1 MLVSGSA
8 VTAVAAKSS
17 PQLETLEES
26 LSHPELLQCV
36 SARDYPRCAQGSG
49 RSSLNQAANHCTRQH
64 GGYTA
69 PGSFHV
75 SMVNNRLPVPT
86 FLATLSQSSNQ
97 CTLHVPYTRMA
108 RDALLDNRCPNLFAP
123 SFQYSTLRVR
133 VFNFLRQN
141 RTPCGTQGRSN
152 KPPKRAARLVN
163 GRCWCLVCVDRWI
176 LHWVRSNHRQ
186 PPGSSSIGIPI
197 RYQRHVAPIGRL
209 SSVL

>member
-1 MLVSGSA
+1 MHDALLVSGSA

-97 CTLHVPYTRMA
+97 CTLHPDGERRPA
-108 RDALLDNRCPNLFAP
+108 RQQVSQFVRTELPIFHLACACVQLLETESHSLWNAGK
-123 SFQYSTLRVR
+123 VE
-133 VFNFLRQN
+133 
-141 RTPCGTQGRSN
+141 
-152 KPPKRAARLVN
+152 
-163 GRCWCLVCVDRWI
+163 
-176 LHWVRSNHRQ
+176 
-186 PPGSSSIGIPI
+186 
-197 RYQRHVAPIGRL
+197 
-209 SSVL
+209 